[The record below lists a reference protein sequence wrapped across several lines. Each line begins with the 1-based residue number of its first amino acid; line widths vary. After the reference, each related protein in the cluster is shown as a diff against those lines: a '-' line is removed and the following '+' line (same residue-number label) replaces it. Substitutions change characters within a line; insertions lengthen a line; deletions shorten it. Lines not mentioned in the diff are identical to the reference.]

1 VWAVLLLCVGA
12 VVWERT
18 EAGGGV
24 YISARAGDRVRSV
37 GRADGPPRG
46 RRRRG
51 GRAGD
56 RDPPT
61 GTNAA
66 PGLVGSRGRGLAG
79 GKPGVVY

>member
-1 VWAVLLLCVGA
+1 MGRHVG
-12 VVWERT
+12 
-18 EAGGGV
+18 
-24 YISARAGDRVRSV
+24 GDD
-37 GRADGPPRG
+37 A
-46 RRRRG
+46 RG

-66 PGLVGSRGRGLAG
+66 PGLVGSRGRGRAG